1 VVTQAGGSLK
11 DSYVQDGLVLNKE
24 FANDVGDI
32 KEVSGE
38 VCVVLLNGGLD
49 GYDVEQIQVE
59 NMAQLQTLKQ
69 QELEMLSELAAM
81 VAGATGPNGVVFVR
95 DSVHEAV
102 AHYLGQNGIPLI
114 TRLQQSDME
123 ALSRLFRV
131 PIYHRVVDITDP
143 IDAIDITVKEERIGD
158 LDFVTVSGP
167 GQATTLVVR
176 GATRQTLDEYERA
189 FDDAVGVTCLSMK
202 DGNRGFPGG
211 GAAFSAASMAVREHA
226 AKQANMSARERMCME
241 AYADALEIIPAA
253 IANNAGMDPL
263 DVVMEL
269 RSSEPGIGLYIDDD
283 GVGEIC
289 NTLEKGIVEP
299 ESLVKQVISSAT
311 EVGTAIL
318 RIDDI
323 IAMRGEDDA

>member
-1 VVTQAGGSLK
+1 MTQAGGSLK

-24 FANDVGDI
+24 FSNDVGDI

-38 VCVVLLNGGLD
+38 VNVLLLNGGLD
-49 GYDVEQIQVE
+49 GYDVDQIQVE
-59 NMAQLQTLKQ
+59 NMAQLQALKQ
-69 QELEMLSELAAM
+69 QELDMLSELASAT
-81 VAGATGPNGVVFVR
+81 AGAVGPNGVVFVR

-102 AHYLGQNGIPLI
+102 AHYLGQNGIPLV
-114 TRLQQSDME
+114 TRLQHSDME
-123 ALSRLFRV
+123 ALSRLFNV
-131 PIYHRVVDITDP
+131 PIYHRIMDITDP
-143 IDAIDITVKEERIGD
+143 IDPIDISVKEERIGD

-167 GQATTLVVR
+167 GEATTLVVR
-176 GATRQTLDEYERA
+176 GATRQTLEEYERA

-202 DGNRGFPGG
+202 DGNKGFPGG
-211 GAAFSAASMAVREHA
+211 GAAFSAASAVVRAIA
-226 AKQANMSARERMCME
+226 ANQSNMSARERMCME

-269 RSSEPGIGLYIDDD
+269 RSAESNVGLYIDDS
-283 GVGEIC
+283 GVGKIC
-289 NTLEKGIVEP
+289 NTLEMGVVEP

-311 EVGTAIL
+311 EVATSVL

-323 IAMRGEDDA
+323 IAMRGPEDGR